1 MISLAE
7 HARSTLHG
15 NFNKLPDCLQGREL
29 SRNNLMYLTTLQ
41 YVKVLFLQLRLYL
54 AAVPVLIIHLFLYIR
69 LDLLS
74 NTDLFN
80 LQELVKS
87 TQK

>member
-1 MISLAE
+1 
-7 HARSTLHG
+7 
-15 NFNKLPDCLQGREL
+15 
-29 SRNNLMYLTTLQ
+29 MYLTTLQ